1 MGYVDSNQSALDN
14 VNWPCSLKTALS
26 MEDAYDHTC
35 HVLEHNQASFN
46 LKLVNVIDECLTLSA
61 LPYPSLG

>member
-1 MGYVDSNQSALDN
+1 
-14 VNWPCSLKTALS
+14 